1 MAATGQGGVSLREH
15 DVRLGL
21 LLVLFGVVVGLVAAR
36 FVGLGI
42 GRADGRGAPSTQER
56 NFGRSITWCDY
67 HRDLRRKPGVALFD
81 GTYISN
87 TPSLDGCMAALGWRE
102 KSAGK

>member
-1 MAATGQGGVSLREH
+1 MEH

-21 LLVLFGVVVGLVAAR
+21 LMVLFGVVVGLVAAHLIR
-36 FVGLGI
+36 LSI
-42 GRADGRGAPSTQER
+42 GRADGAEASGEAWGTQER

-67 HRDLRRKPGVALFD
+67 HRDLRGKPGVALFD

-87 TPSLDGCMAALGWRE
+87 APSLDGCMAALGWRE